1 MNLPII
7 PFHGNCRKL
16 LVRYVDREA
25 EGGTAT
31 ARALVCRARGIMAR
45 IGGTGWFT
53 KYFMSC
59 FSGILS
65 MKFSTY

>member
-1 MNLPII
+1 LKSTGSNAESGRMNAW
-7 PFHGNCRKL
+7 L
-16 LVRYVDREA
+16 LIC
-25 EGGTAT
+25 
-31 ARALVCRARGIMAR
+31 LRGIMAH
-45 IGGTGWFT
+45 IGGTEWFT

>member
-1 MNLPII
+1 MPG
-7 PFHGNCRKL
+7 HSSVGR
-16 LVRYVDREA
+16 
-25 EGGTAT
+25 G
-31 ARALVCRARGIMAR
+31 GIMAP